1 MTRRRNELKRKRRGE
16 RCFRTKLSYF
26 ILAVHALSLHPSI
39 NPSVARSEK
48 INSKKKKFYKRRIV
62 EEEVKEKKKED
73 DRNFRMKVPYF
84 MHGIHCHIHP

>member
-48 INSKKKKFYKRRIV
+48 INSKKKKLLQAKNSRRGGQG
-62 EEEVKEKKKED
+62 KKKED